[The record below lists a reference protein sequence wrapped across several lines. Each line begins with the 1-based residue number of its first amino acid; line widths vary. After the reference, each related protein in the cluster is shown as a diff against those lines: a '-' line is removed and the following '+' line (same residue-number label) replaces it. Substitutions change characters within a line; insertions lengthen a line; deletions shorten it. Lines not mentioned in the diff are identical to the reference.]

1 MNKLLEQT
9 MVRDAMEAEGILQ
22 SKQSWP
28 SLCKEHLG
36 DDLEALRVRPD
47 GWGISP
53 IDGLPAVFEAEWSN
67 PVTIGKMDAYYEADY
82 ANAGLHVFIVTKWG
96 VCYEVEPRIAVERY
110 DALVESANPRS
121 PEEVEL
127 SRVELKRVIEAF
139 GRKIQ

>member
-9 MVRDAMEAEGILQ
+9 MVRDAMKEEGILQ

-36 DDLEALRVRPD
+36 DYLEALRFRPD

-67 PVTIGKMDAYYEADY
+67 QVTIGKMDAYYEADY
-82 ANAGLHVFIVTKWG
+82 AIAGLHVFIVTKWG

-121 PEEVEL
+121 AERAQEQANSIEDI
-127 SRVELKRVIEAF
+127 LKGIM
-139 GRKIQ
+139 K